1 MDDYRGCLPFSI
13 FFALPS
19 CCPPFWSPP
28 SLYDKVLQ
36 YSPFCKVASTKTGY
50 SLIRTLIVCSLIC
63 TLKGCLLICTLPGC
77 SLYYNNRK
85 FTHLYIERMLYIDKV
100 FHQLC
105 IDIGSLSTHMLL
117 TECLGTLDSPVH
129 TYTVHWVQY
138 VQCTYIVTYTLL
150 TNPIQLMLRKICWR
164 QKG

>member
-1 MDDYRGCLPFSI
+1 MPRTHSTVVQTGKRHHNGWLQG
-13 FFALPS
+13 LPS
-19 CCPPFWSPP
+19 VLYILCSALWLS
-28 SLYDKVLQ
+28 SLLIASLPLRQGAIQ

-50 SLIRTLIVCSLIC
+50 SLIWTLIVCSLIC

-77 SLYYNNRK
+77 SLYYINRK
-85 FTHLYIERMLYIDKV
+85 FTHLYIERMLYIDKL

-129 TYTVHWVQY
+129 TYTVQY
-138 VQCTYIVTYTLL
+138 VQCTVQHIEYV
-150 TNPIQLMLRKICWR
+150 
-164 QKG
+164 